1 VDVKQGDWSAASTL
15 SDTQG
20 PRGREIDDYLV
31 ALRQR
36 CAARNGEPVDL
47 EWEELS
53 QLLHQSAASALL
65 VNVLLESHG
74 DVNFR
79 LELPEEEPALDLAL
93 RAGLAFALANR
104 HGKVEIE
111 GPEEASILLRSP
123 TWRRS
128 WTPATRPAW
137 VQLLGP
143 SPDGLGPPAL
153 GNGNGNGN
161 GHSEVPDFNH
171 LFGDG
176 RAMFI
181 NPHRSRRSG
190 SAESVFPLVSRWLN
204 HTAKDLRHEEEPD
217 EKAAVWLSD
226 LLNSVRILLDELIQN
241 VRGHATD
248 RRSDPVFSLV
258 KVEIDNEEERPAVA
272 ITVQDTGPGIVSTLK
287 PKLRGERADT
297 DLMVEL
303 FEGELPLWQSARGI
317 GLPKVWKTCLKMEAE
332 LTVATGRLRLSGLAG
347 SEPSCDEGE
356 FDSPGVV
363 VAVRLPL
370 LPAG

>member
-1 VDVKQGDWSAASTL
+1 L
-15 SDTQG
+15 NETQG

-53 QLLHQSAASALL
+53 QLLHHSATSALL

-79 LELPEEEPALDLAL
+79 LELPEEEPALNLAL

-104 HGKVEIE
+104 IGKVEIE
-111 GPEEASILLRSP
+111 GPEGASTLLRSP

-143 SPDGLGPPAL
+143 SPEGLAPLAHGN

-161 GHSEVPDFNH
+161 GHPEAADFNH

-176 RAMFI
+176 RAMFV

-204 HTAKDLRHEEEPD
+204 RTAKDLRLEGEPD

-226 LLNSVRILLDELIQN
+226 LLGSVRILLDELIQN

-258 KVEIDNEEERPAVA
+258 RVEIDEEEERPAVA

-287 PKLRGERADT
+287 PKLRGERPDT

-317 GLPKVWKTCLKMEAE
+317 GLPKVWKTCMKMEAD
-332 LTVATGRLRLSGLAG
+332 LTVATGRLRLSGPAG
-347 SEPSCDEGE
+347 SGPSCDEGE